1 MIDKLHLLPPV
12 LLLAVL
18 LGSSTA
24 SAGQTPG
31 QGRSPFLGSVAAG
44 HAASETLPLSLK
56 EAFDRAL
63 AYNLGVTESDKNAQ
77 AARAVRL
84 RSLSALLP
92 DVSARVSGTREQINL
107 RALGFNLSLPGV
119 NVPTMAGPFGV
130 ADARVYL
137 SQQIF
142 NWSDIQSW
150 RSAAE
155 SERASRQSYRSDRD
169 LVVLTTGNAYLVVT
183 SDHATVDSIRAQV
196 TTAKALYD
204 RAVDRNK
211 AGVIAAIDVLRT
223 QVELQTQQQRLIAAD
238 NQLSIDKLSLARI
251 IGLPKGQQF
260 QATDAVPFAPLDG
273 ITLELALEQA
283 YSTRPDYLSGRAKV
297 RAAELARQSAAAAN
311 YPSLST
317 EANYGDIGS
326 PGFARS
332 HGTFSVAL
340 VLSVPIFQGTRV
352 RADTLQ
358 ADAALQQRKAELADL
373 DGRIDEQVRT
383 AFLNLTSSSDLVA
396 VTESNI
402 RLATRTLEQAHDRLS
417 AGVAGSLDVVQAQE
431 SVAAANQSYI
441 ASLYAYNLAK
451 ISLAQAIGIAER
463 SALTY
468 LGAK

>member
-1 MIDKLHLLPPV
+1 MIDRLHVLPPV

-18 LGSSTA
+18 LGPSTS

-31 QGRSPFLGSVAAG
+31 QGRSPFLGSVPAG
-44 HAASETLPLSLK
+44 RAASETLSLSLK
-56 EAFDRAL
+56 ETFDRAL
-63 AYNLGVTESDKNAQ
+63 TYNLGVIESDKNAQ

-92 DVSARVSGTREQINL
+92 GVSARVSGTREQINL

-119 NVPTMAGPFGV
+119 SVPSIAGPFSV

-142 NWSDIQSW
+142 DWSDIQSW

-169 LVVLTTGNAYLVVT
+169 LVVLTTGNAYLAVT

-204 RAVDRNK
+204 RAVDQNK
-211 AGVIAAIDVLRT
+211 AGVIAAIDVLRAE
-223 QVELQTQQQRLIAAD
+223 VELQTQQQRLIAAD
-238 NQLSIDKLSLARI
+238 NQLSIDKLTLARI

-260 QATDAVPFAPLDG
+260 QVTDAVPFAPLDG
-273 ITLELALEQA
+273 ITLEQALEQA

-297 RAAELARQSAAAAN
+297 RAAELARQAAAAAN

-326 PGFARS
+326 PGFGRS

-383 AFLNLTSSSDLVA
+383 AFLNLKSSSDLVA
-396 VTESNI
+396 VTESTI
-402 RLATRTLEQAHDRLS
+402 RLANRTVEQAHDRLS

-451 ISLAQAIGIAER
+451 ISLAQAIGIAEQ

>member
-238 NQLSIDKLSLARI
+238 NQRSSRPTRHVPTTSAVERRFGRPNSPGSLPRRRTIHRSRRRRI
-251 IGLPKGQQF
+251 T
-260 QATDAVPFAPLDG
+260 AT
-273 ITLELALEQA
+273 
-283 YSTRPDYLSGRAKV
+283 SGV
-297 RAAELARQSAAAAN
+297 RA
-311 YPSLST
+311 
-317 EANYGDIGS
+317 S
-326 PGFARS
+326 PGRM
-332 HGTFSVAL
+332 GPSV
-340 VLSVPIFQGTRV
+340 SP
-352 RADTLQ
+352 
-358 ADAALQQRKAELADL
+358 
-373 DGRIDEQVRT
+373 
-383 AFLNLTSSSDLVA
+383 
-396 VTESNI
+396 
-402 RLATRTLEQAHDRLS
+402 
-417 AGVAGSLDVVQAQE
+417 
-431 SVAAANQSYI
+431 SY
-441 ASLYAYNLAK
+441 
-451 ISLAQAIGIAER
+451 
-463 SALTY
+463 
-468 LGAK
+468 